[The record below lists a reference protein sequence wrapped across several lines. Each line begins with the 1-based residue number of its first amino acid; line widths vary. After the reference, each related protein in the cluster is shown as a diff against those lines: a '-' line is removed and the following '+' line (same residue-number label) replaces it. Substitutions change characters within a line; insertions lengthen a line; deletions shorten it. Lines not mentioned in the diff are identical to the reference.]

1 MKRNEKIIS
10 NERKAYIR
18 PLTLAMH
25 FEAERMMALSTT
37 EKNATNNDVLTKGNS
52 DHGNLWDDDEE

>member
-1 MKRNEKIIS
+1 MKRKEQLIS
-10 NERKAYIR
+10 DKRKAYIP

-37 EKNATNNDVLTKGNS
+37 EKNATNNEVLTKGS
-52 DHGNLWDDDEE
+52 GDHGNIWDDDEE

>member
-1 MKRNEKIIS
+1 MKRKEQLIS
-10 NERKAYIR
+10 VERKVYTR

-37 EKNATNNDVLTKGNS
+37 EKNATTNEVLTKGS
-52 DHGNLWDDDEE
+52 GDHGNIWDDDEE